1 MKKLTI
7 ILAAIFAMV
16 GCAKNQEFD
25 NTISRNRVELSVS
38 AAKDMP
44 EASRVAF
51 DGSITNMIWEADDL
65 INVHIAGTG
74 ETATFEVKELS
85 DDCKSALFRA
95 EIYEPEPIDSYY
107 AYYPANTG
115 FSGTNVYFIIPNEV
129 TASIETPY
137 LVASC
142 EEVAMNEVEL
152 NFKPVTALLGLTLG
166 FDAEKVIIE
175 SVNGESLSG
184 VLMYNCAFNT
194 FTQPT
199 GNSSITVKSPKAG
212 NTYYIHLPEVTLA
225 KGYKVTVVKDGAQMI
240 KTVGYNTGKSFVAGE
255 VTPLTISSFE
265 AISVNMC
272 DVYTNYNLYE
282 RGDSAANSTNGK
294 TIFFSGNCSFSGIS
308 STLVAECG
316 IDCGGTKQRVTPSN
330 KQFTV
335 SDLPGK
341 AQGTYEIYAYIKLQD
356 GTIYKSASKTVHVT
370 GLPYSISFGN
380 TANPTGWTVSNTMI
394 GKTLTNSFNLFSFGE
409 GEAYAIS
416 PKFYIPANE
425 SAKVKAAFKMY
436 AYTSVAGKFK
446 PAIYIAASESD
457 SKSNKVAT
465 LSSIITLPNA
475 MVTDGWTNAT
485 ATVNLTSSA
494 GKICIH
500 TSGKATVDKIPFIGT
515 VINYYP
521 CIPTE
526 TCSIEYAF

>member
-16 GCAKNQEFD
+16 GCTKNQDFD

-212 NTYYIHLPEVTLA
+212 NTYYINLPEMTLSQ
-225 KGYKVTVVKDGAQMI
+225 GYKVTVVKDGAQMI
-240 KTVGYNTGKSFVAGE
+240 KTVSYGKEKKFVAGE
-255 VTPLTISSFE
+255 VTPLTIDKFE
-265 AISVNMC
+265 AISVNLC
-272 DVYTNYNLYE
+272 NVYTNFDLYKQ
-282 RGDSAANSTNGK
+282 GNSAANSTNGDA
-294 TIFFSGNCSFSGIS
+294 IFFDGACSFSGIS

-316 IDCGGTKQRVTPSN
+316 VNCAGTVQKGSADN
-330 KQFTV
+330 KQFSV
-335 SDLPGK
+335 SNLVGLS
-341 AQGTYEIYAYIKLQD
+341 QGSYEVYAYIKLQD
-356 GTIYKSASKTVHVT
+356 GTVYKSASKTVHVT
-370 GLPYSISFGN
+370 GLPYSIQFGN
-380 TANPTGWTVSNTMI
+380 TANPSGWTVSNTKVGSTATGSLNI
-394 GKTLTNSFNLFSFGE
+394 FSFNE

-485 ATVNLTSSA
+485 ATVNLTSSV

-515 VINYYP
+515 VIPYYP
-521 CIPTE
+521 NIPTE
-526 TCSIEYAF
+526 SCSIEYAF